1 MRIISGTLRGKKLF
15 TPADNRIRPTAD
27 RAREAVFNILNSR
40 LDFPLAECDVL
51 DVFAG
56 TGAFGLE
63 AYSRGAKT
71 VVFVDTDLTL
81 AKKNAA
87 ACKINNAKFIQS
99 DARLLPPT
107 RRSCNLIFLD
117 APYNQGLTAPALQ
130 ALLKGGWCAP
140 NAWIIAETARDEAL
154 PLPPELELADERTYG
169 AARFSFLRLALSL
182 PQTEN

>member
-40 LDFPLAECDVL
+40 LDLTLAACDVL
-51 DVFAG
+51 DIFAG

-63 AYSRGAKT
+63 ACSRGART

-87 ACKINNAKFIQS
+87 ACKMPGQS
-99 DARLLPPT
+99 AARR
-107 RRSCNLIFLD
+107 RRS
-117 APYNQGLTAPALQ
+117 QSLTAPALQ

-140 NAWIIAETARDEAL
+140 NAWIIAETARGEEL
-154 PLPPELELADERTYG
+154 PLPPELEVVDERTYG
-169 AARFSFLRLALSL
+169 AARFSFLRLTLPL